1 MPKLKLGEASA
12 RGDTH
17 GSDLASR
24 RTDDQIWSQLRF
36 QPVVSTNIGKKN
48 GRFIIRRCVL
58 LTCLSLK
65 RDCQCGMI
73 IYLFRRRFGRLMFNS
88 CADGSGQR
96 DW

>member
-36 QPVVSTNIGKKN
+36 QPVVSTNIGKKKWT
-48 GRFIIRRCVL
+48 IYHQALCVVDV
-58 LTCLSLK
+58 SISKK
-65 RDCQCGMI
+65 RLPMWHDHI
-73 IYLFRRRFGRLMFNS
+73 FV
-88 CADGSGQR
+88 
-96 DW
+96 